1 MVSELFSRKRTQHRR
16 TAFSEMKVTTMLFF
30 QEVNTE
36 KRTSLA
42 VLAFHLSVSINKF
55 NSQVAYTAN
64 GNMDRA

>member
-1 MVSELFSRKRTQHRR
+1 
-16 TAFSEMKVTTMLFF
+16 MKVTTMLFF

-36 KRTSLA
+36 KRTLLA
-42 VLAFHLSVSINKF
+42 VLAFHLSVSINKL